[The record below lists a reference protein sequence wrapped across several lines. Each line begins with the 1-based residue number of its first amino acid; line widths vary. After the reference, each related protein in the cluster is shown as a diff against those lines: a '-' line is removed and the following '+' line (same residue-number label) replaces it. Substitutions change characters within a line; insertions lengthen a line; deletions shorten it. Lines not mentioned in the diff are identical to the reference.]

1 MSPVVQFRSVKHFM
15 EQTLPKVISTKES
28 SSGSFRTFCTSPIAG
43 VDISKTLVKMVGYID
58 LDFYKREGNQQM

>member
-1 MSPVVQFRSVKHFM
+1 M
-15 EQTLPKVISTKES
+15 EQTLPKVISTKVS

-58 LDFYKREGNQQM
+58 LDFYKLEGNQQM